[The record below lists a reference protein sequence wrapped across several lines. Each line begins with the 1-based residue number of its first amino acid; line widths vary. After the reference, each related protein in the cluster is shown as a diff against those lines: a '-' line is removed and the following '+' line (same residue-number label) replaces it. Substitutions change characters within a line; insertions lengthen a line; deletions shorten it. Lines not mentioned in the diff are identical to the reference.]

1 MALASYVVGL
11 SFNAYFPTLT
21 ATMGYSP
28 TITLL
33 LCAPPWAFTTII
45 AFIVARHSDKTGERT
60 FHIIIPF
67 VIGIIGCIIS
77 LSTMNIVGRYV
88 AL

>member
-1 MALASYVVGL
+1 MALTSFDIGL

-33 LCAPPWAFTTII
+33 LGAPPWAFATII
-45 AFIVARHSDKTGERT
+45 AFVVARHSDKTGERAL
-60 FHIIIPF
+60 HIMIPF
-67 VIGIIGCIIS
+67 MIGIVGFIIS
-77 LSTMNIVGRYV
+77 LSTMNIAGRYI

>member
-1 MALASYVVGL
+1 M
-11 SFNAYFPTLT
+11 SFNTYFPTLT

-45 AFIVARHSDKTGERT
+45 AFIVARHSDKTGDRA
-60 FHIIIPF
+60 FHIMTPYM
-67 VIGIIGCIIS
+67 VAIIGCIIS
-77 LSTMNIVGRYV
+77 LSTMNIAARYV

>member
-1 MALASYVVGL
+1 MALSSYVVGL
-11 SFNAYFPTLT
+11 SFNSYFPTLT

-28 TITLL
+28 TISLL
-33 LCAPPWAFTTII
+33 LCAPPWIFTTIT
-45 AFIVARHSDKTGERT
+45 AFIVARHSDKTGERA

-67 VIGIIGCIIS
+67 MVGIMGCVIS
-77 LSTMNIVGRYV
+77 LSTMNIAGRYI